1 MSNRASYQ
9 HHPALR
15 LGARKTSFKQ
25 ETIIKIEQALIAA
38 AQLSKQTMC
47 ETDRILL
54 NDAQTKLANARR
66 CLRMT
71 ITSK

>member
-25 ETIIKIEQALIAA
+25 EAIVKIDQALIAVD
-38 AQLSKQTMC
+38 LLCRQTMC
-47 ETDRILL
+47 ESDQKIVLE
-54 NDAQTKLANARR
+54 AVSKLTSARR
-66 CLRMT
+66 YLRMT